1 MSCLCPAWPP
11 AEAGPGTSLLSSVVF
26 PGPDRGDRPIA
37 HLPFRHVCFFRSHPA
52 WAREEWASRK
62 SWWPSF
68 HFSYFWAKSDWKED
82 NALAYQ
88 KAVVAGML
96 LGKGCRYFRYISKQ
110 DHQVLRKKIKRM
122 KKLVKKCSIVNPG
135 L

>member
-1 MSCLCPAWPP
+1 MDLRVRAVGHCAELAALSSETEESPGRVSCLRPAWPP
-11 AEAGPGTSLLSSVVF
+11 TEAGPGTSLLSSVVF
-26 PGPDRGDRPIA
+26 LSPDRGDRPIA

-52 WAREEWASRK
+52 WAWEEWASRK

-82 NALAYQ
+82 NALAYE

-96 LGKGCRYFRYISKQ
+96 LGKGT
-110 DHQVLRKKIKRM
+110 
-122 KKLVKKCSIVNPG
+122 CSCFF
-135 L
+135 LT